1 MWFVELLSSV
11 IREAGMHNLKMAS
24 LKPLKNTLCGFASS
38 ADERYPPVPIP
49 LNTNPLL
56 ETRVSELHSTALLES
71 RRLYHNFFL
80 GGCPLERKK
89 CLLSGMG
96 GWVRGERYPN

>member
-24 LKPLKNTLCGFASS
+24 LKPLKNTFFGFVSS

-71 RRLYHNFFL
+71 RLIPRFFL
-80 GGCPLERKK
+80 GRCPLERKK

-96 GWVRGERYPN
+96 GGGVS